1 MQQHKIGMRHY
12 AKVPLKS
19 IGREAW
25 EKQPATGVW
34 SDEGEVRATVASALD
49 KMLPPLIGELE
60 RIVERNANLGA
71 SDYLSEGEASL
82 ALSPDNEILLGIR
95 IFNDG
100 AQMIA
105 HVSLRE
111 LLYAALSDLRPH
123 LGIDPQAQTLLSQ
136 LKFLGTQLAS
146 LGAPPKRHAT
156 EDTAA

>member
-19 IGREAW
+19 VGREAW
-25 EKQPATGVW
+25 EKQDITGVW
-34 SDEGEVRATVASALD
+34 SDAGEVQAVVQRHLGN
-49 KMLPPLIGELE
+49 MIGELQDT
-60 RIVERNANLGA
+60 VARNAMIGA
-71 SDYLSEGEASL
+71 SDYLAEGEASL
-82 ALSPDNEILLGIR
+82 ALSPNNDILLGIR
-95 IFNDG
+95 IYNDG

-111 LLYAALSDLRPH
+111 LLFAALSELRPH
-123 LGIDPQAQTLLSQ
+123 LGVDQKAQTLLSQ

-146 LGAPPKRHAT
+146 LGAPPKRQPH